1 MGRNLQW
8 GCHDVTHV
16 VALGAKVGLT
26 LVAHKETDNAG
37 APVPDAF
44 SIRVLMDNDTGR
56 TSSITVLVCVWMR
69 LNMAMK
75 MEWSEVG
82 GHSWTLIVLRRE
94 RLSSER
100 LESKE
105 RWEHRVRSSSGSVG
119 SR

>member
-1 MGRNLQW
+1 M
-8 GCHDVTHV
+8 

-26 LVAHKETDNAG
+26 LVAQKETDNAG

-44 SIRVLMDNDTGR
+44 ASRVLIDNDAGR
-56 TSSITVLVCVWMR
+56 TPSITVPVCVWMR

-75 MEWSEVG
+75 MERSEVG